1 MNSCKQSKSRKWKTP
16 RLRTPKTQHHL
27 TIQRSLISDLLGVNI
42 DCYFNAWGRTMTAR
56 RLIDA
61 IQTKHWTL
69 HISRPHTVLYMFS
82 QYHTSHRHAV
92 LPRPRSTIPTVNL
105 PSTARLIRAFLQD
118 VSHHDVRFPYM
129 WTQLALD
136 VTTLRNLVRSAELP
150 AARNLSNPH
159 SAS

>member
-69 HISRPHTVLYMFS
+69 HISMSQHCTIYVQPISYFTSTRCSPSTLLDYTGCQFTEHCKAYPRFS
-82 QYHTSHRHAV
+82 SRCVAS
-92 LPRPRSTIPTVNL
+92 RSTTPPHVD
-105 PSTARLIRAFLQD
+105 TAGARC
-118 VSHHDVRFPYM
+118 H
-129 WTQLALD
+129 T
-136 VTTLRNLVRSAELP
+136 P
-150 AARNLSNPH
+150 ADLGPIC
-159 SAS
+159 

>member
-1 MNSCKQSKSRKWKTP
+1 MQAIKKQEMEDAEAEDA
-16 RLRTPKTQHHL
+16 KTQHHL

-92 LPRPRSTIPTVNL
+92 LPRPRSTIPAVNL